1 MTKERDD
8 AVFWGVIGVIVLVE
22 ALTWLGT
29 EVGLWTLEFPFWATM
44 AVWIGFGIVVSSIR
58 KLLNPEEAIAKS
70 EPWC

>member
-29 EVGLWTLEFPFWATM
+29 EVGLWLLEFPFWTTM
-44 AVWIGFGIVVSSIR
+44 AVWV
-58 KLLNPEEAIAKS
+58 
-70 EPWC
+70 